1 MAETDERPDVWV
13 GHVLIGATDV
23 KKSADYWTKLGMRV
37 IVSRDQFAV
46 LELRGGTHLIVQPAG
61 QPIEPDTPAPFDV
74 MVDDIQAARK
84 RYAELGF
91 EPSELTEGTIHS
103 SFTMTDP
110 SGYRVLVNSS
120 HVGDLPV

>member
-1 MAETDERPDVWV
+1 MAKTDERPAVWV
-13 GHVLIGATDV
+13 GHVMIGATDV
-23 KKSADYWTKLGMRV
+23 RKSTDYWTRLGMRA
-37 IVSRDQFAV
+37 IVSRDEFAV
-46 LELRGGTHLIVQPAG
+46 LELRGGTHLVVQPAE
-61 QPIEPDTPAPFDV
+61 QPIEAGTPAPFDV

-91 EPSELTEGTIHS
+91 EPSELTEGRIHS

-120 HVGDLPV
+120 HVGDKPV